1 MVPNLVFIDHYC
13 WDLQSG
19 FSKYEVVNVIFLLFI
34 IWKKKYWDV
43 NSYKISIPRNLKKS
57 YIIYNI
63 YVVLFSKIYLFSD
76 FVTSL
81 LLGLLIVTTILCH
94 INFGKNLKF
103 YLTFEPDL
111 GKEYEYLNDLS
122 LDINNGE
129 EEKDEKAFETLNRYW
144 KTIKTIFYN
153 GVILQI
159 LDFIE

>member
-1 MVPNLVFIDHYC
+1 MAFFY
-13 WDLQSG
+13 
-19 FSKYEVVNVIFLLFI
+19 FS
-34 IWKKKYWDV
+34 
-43 NSYKISIPRNLKKS
+43 
-57 YIIYNI
+57 
-63 YVVLFSKIYLFSD
+63 
-76 FVTSL
+76 
-81 LLGLLIVTTILCH
+81 LITIT
-94 INFGKNLKF
+94 
-103 YLTFEPDL
+103 LTFEPDL